1 MSKSLKS
8 IRDTYERNTTIQR
21 RVQEA
26 KGGLGYLA
34 ACKAAGVKPTIKK
47 QEVK

>member
-8 IRDTYERNTTIQR
+8 ITDTYERNTTIQR

-26 KGGLGYLA
+26 KGGMGYLS
-34 ACKAAGVKPTIKK
+34 ACKVAGVKPVFKK